1 LYLLFYFFIIHR
13 IDTSL
18 IHSNELFTII
28 EAKGKLK
35 KLALPLL
42 LALKFKSAVIL
53 PVVFTILTLVSLK
66 ALKVG
71 LLALLLSGSALVKDF
86 FAKKEE
92 KITTAYISANPQS
105 QGFNAEIVTDWNR
118 NGASG
123 DLAYNGY
130 QATNYQTLPQN
141 V

>member
-1 LYLLFYFFIIHR
+1 MQLIFYFFPL
-13 IDTSL
+13 T
-18 IHSNELFTII
+18 
-28 EAKGKLK
+28 EARGKLK

-53 PVVFTILTLVSLK
+53 PVVFTLLALVSLK

-71 LLALLLSGSALVKDF
+71 LVALLLAGSSFVKDL
-86 FAKKEE
+86 FAKKQE
-92 KITTAYISANPQS
+92 KVTTAYISANPQS

-118 NGASG
+118 NGAAAG

-130 QATNYQTLPQN
+130 QAPNYQTLPQN
-141 V
+141 I